1 RMRPQPFRGPRP
13 ANIRSVKFRDCYA
26 RVTARMR
33 VLGKLPDHSEQ
44 GQRLQSAMRCDDLEV
59 AVAVRHLLIE
69 PDRHRCH

>member
-1 RMRPQPFRGPRP
+1 
-13 ANIRSVKFRDCYA
+13 
-26 RVTARMR
+26 MR

-59 AVAVRHLLIE
+59 AVAARYPLIE